1 MGSLGINYSHYKH
14 PPMNMSA
21 PGGGVI
27 EDVYAPAPG
36 RTLTGTYEG
45 GENFT
50 LPCYGT
56 SAGVSIS
63 YTYSIPD
70 GGSATIDDALI
81 GSIGGVPTDFIPWS
95 SINIG
100 GATTIV
106 GPKYWTDGDPGSTIP
121 QSGTVYATADF
132 LDPTPGTIYNI
143 IRGTSSTGINIYDLT
158 IHASSIGSVCQT
170 APITGATCALT
181 AATEAHL
188 GPHSQDNFDIT
199 YTPAVRLTNTIS
211 TTVTFT
217 ALKTLYEPFS
227 VDMQA
232 LAANDGIVVFS
243 DTPPTCIHPLLI
255 SASYAG
261 GTGEIPEED
270 IYHTPP
276 PIKFV
281 SPGTITEGET
291 WSFDVSIGT
300 AGATCDQ
307 VILSIVFGRFASKG
321 PIGYAVL
328 YALITCDE
336 VEPPACPPAPID
348 VDFPLGNIVPGDS
361 LLPRSATYTNFLNDT
376 WTENLDFSEYT
387 ETYGSIVRGFD
398 GIIRFPEETITG
410 RVTLSVTSTRIADP
424 TNPATDFE
432 VYGGLPEGYVFLIN
446 PITEDIINYTQLTD
460 GVWEDGTY
468 TVEISTS
475 PIVDP
480 ALLSSGI
487 AFYIGVL
494 TFYYDPP
501 HMQYSWAVDTTLEV
515 TACFDEDPEESPA
528 FWISWWEPGS
538 KTYERGVDRGVL
550 YMDDGRVVPWNGLT
564 GVDEDLGRSS
574 DSVYFDGSKLSEVV
588 NPDGFSA
595 NVTAISYPKQLEE
608 VYGNRPLRRGFYLGG
623 QTPKTFGFAYRTKL
637 GTDLVEDAGYKLH
650 IIYNILAVPEGRTFQ
665 TISEEPNVTEF
676 SWNFRTTPEALTG
689 YRASAYLVIDST
701 RVTPSLLVEIES
713 ILYGTPTTPPRL
725 PPLQEFIQLINDFNN
740 FINIVDNGDGTWEA
754 NTTAS
759 GVINDLGGDVFE
771 IQHANIQWT
780 SAETYLISPTPDPP
794 A

>member
-95 SINIG
+95 SITID
-100 GATTIV
+100 GATIV
-106 GPKYWTDGDPGSTIP
+106 GPKYWTDDDPGSTIP
-121 QSGTVYATADF
+121 QSGNVYATADF

-143 IRGTSSTGINIYDLT
+143 IRGISSTGINIYDLT

-188 GPHSQDNFDIT
+188 GPQSQDNFDIT

-227 VDMQA
+227 VDIQA
-232 LAANDGIVVFS
+232 LAANDGIAVFS

-307 VILSIVFGRFASKG
+307 VILAIVLGTNASKG
-321 PIGYAVL
+321 PFGYAVL

-336 VEPPACPPAPID
+336 VEPPD
-348 VDFPLGNIVPGDS
+348 
-361 LLPRSATYTNFLNDT
+361 
-376 WTENLDFSEYT
+376 
-387 ETYGSIVRGFD
+387 
-398 GIIRFPEETITG
+398 
-410 RVTLSVTSTRIADP
+410 
-424 TNPATDFE
+424 
-432 VYGGLPEGYVFLIN
+432 
-446 PITEDIINYTQLTD
+446 
-460 GVWEDGTY
+460 
-468 TVEISTS
+468 
-475 PIVDP
+475 
-480 ALLSSGI
+480 
-487 AFYIGVL
+487 
-494 TFYYDPP
+494 
-501 HMQYSWAVDTTLEV
+501 
-515 TACFDEDPEESPA
+515 

-538 KTYERGVDRGVL
+538 RAYERGVDRGVL
-550 YMDDGRVVPWNGLT
+550 YFDDGRVVPWNGLT
-564 GVDEDLGRSS
+564 EVDESYGRKSE
-574 DSVYFDGSKLSEVV
+574 SVYFDGVKLSEVV
-588 NPDGFSA
+588 TPEGFTSKVSA
-595 NVTAISYPKQLEE
+595 LTYPKQFEE
-608 VYGNRPLRRGFYLGG
+608 AYGSLSLRKGVYLGA
-623 QTPKTFGFAYRTKL
+623 QRPRSFGFSYRTLL
-637 GTDLVEDAGYKLH
+637 GTELDPDAGYKIH
-650 IIYNILAVPEGRTFQ
+650 IIYNILAIPGNRSYS
-665 TISEEPNVTEF
+665 TISDKVDLTEF
-676 SWNFRTTPEALTG
+676 EWEFKTTPETAPG
-689 YRASAYLVIDST
+689 YRPSAYLVIDST
-701 RVTPSLLVEIES
+701 KVTPSLLTEIEG
-713 ILYGTPTTPPRL
+713 ILYGTEEVPPRL
-725 PPLQEFIQLINDFNN
+725 PSLAELLSFINEYNN
-740 FINIVDNGDGTWEA
+740 FINIIDNGDGTWEA
-754 NTTAS
+754 NTLAT
-759 GVINDLGGDVFE
+759 GIINALGDETVE
-771 IQHANIQWT
+771 IREANVQYT
-780 SAETYLISPTPDPP
+780 SPDTYLISPTPDPP

>member
-95 SINIG
+95 SITID
-100 GATTIV
+100 GATIV

-121 QSGTVYATADF
+121 ESGNVYATADF
-132 LDPTPGTIYNI
+132 LDPTPGTIYNA
-143 IRGTSSTGINIYDLT
+143 IRGVSSTGINIYDLT
-158 IHASSIGSVCQT
+158 IHAASMGSVCQT
-170 APITGATCALT
+170 APITGATCELT

-188 GPHSQDNFDIT
+188 GPYSQDNFDIT
-199 YTPAVRLTNTIS
+199 YTPAVRLANTIS

-232 LAANDGIVVFS
+232 LAANDGIAVFS
-243 DTPPTCIHPLLI
+243 DTPPTCMHPLLF

-276 PIKFV
+276 PIKFI

-307 VILSIVFGRFASKG
+307 AILSIVLGNDASEG

-336 VEPPACPPAPID
+336 EEPPECPPAPID
-348 VDFPLGNIVPGDS
+348 VDFPLGNIDPGDS
-361 LLPRSATYTNFLNDT
+361 FLPRSATYTNFLNDT

-387 ETYGSIVRGFD
+387 ETYGSIIRGFD

-410 RVTLSVTSTRIADP
+410 RATISVTSTRTADP
-424 TNPATDFE
+424 TNPTTDFE
-432 VYGGLPEGYVFLIN
+432 SYGGVPEGYVFLIN
-446 PITEDIINYTQLTD
+446 PITEDIINYAQLTN
-460 GVWEDGTY
+460 GIWEDGVY
-468 TVEISTS
+468 TIEISTA
-475 PIVDP
+475 PIVNP
-480 ALLSSGI
+480 VLLSSGV

-515 TACFDEDPEESPA
+515 TACFEEEPEEPPD

-538 KTYERGVDRGVL
+538 RAYERGIDRGVL
-550 YMDDGRVVPWNGLT
+550 YFDDGRVVPWGGLT
-564 GVDEDLGRSS
+564 GVSESLGRNSE
-574 DSVYFDGSKLSEVV
+574 SVYFDGVKLAEIVT
-588 NPDGFSA
+588 PEGFSA
-595 NVTAISYPKQLEE
+595 SVSAITYPKQFEE
-608 VYGNRPLRRGFYLGG
+608 AYGSLPLRRGVYLGG
-623 QTPKTFGFAYRTKL
+623 QRPKTFGFCYRTKL
-637 GTDLVEDAGYKLH
+637 GTDLNEDAGYKLH
-650 IIYNILAVPEGRTFQ
+650 IIYNILAIPGDRSYT
-665 TISEEPNVTEF
+665 TISNEPNLTEF
-676 SWNFRTTPEALTG
+676 NWEFKTTPDDAPG
-689 YRASAYLVIDST
+689 YRPSAYLVIDST
-701 RVTPSLLVEIES
+701 KVTPSLLVELEEM
-713 ILYGTPTTPPRL
+713 LYGTPDIPPRL
-725 PPLQEFIQLINDFNN
+725 PTLAELLEFINNFNN
-740 FINIVDNGDGTWEA
+740 FINIIDNGDGTWEA
-754 NTTAS
+754 NTLAT
-759 GVINDLGGDVFE
+759 GIINDLGGEVYE

>member
-232 LAANDGIVVFS
+232 LAANDGIAVFS

-336 VEPPACPPAPID
+336 VEPPA
-348 VDFPLGNIVPGDS
+348 
-361 LLPRSATYTNFLNDT
+361 
-376 WTENLDFSEYT
+376 
-387 ETYGSIVRGFD
+387 
-398 GIIRFPEETITG
+398 
-410 RVTLSVTSTRIADP
+410 
-424 TNPATDFE
+424 
-432 VYGGLPEGYVFLIN
+432 
-446 PITEDIINYTQLTD
+446 
-460 GVWEDGTY
+460 
-468 TVEISTS
+468 
-475 PIVDP
+475 
-480 ALLSSGI
+480 
-487 AFYIGVL
+487 
-494 TFYYDPP
+494 
-501 HMQYSWAVDTTLEV
+501 
-515 TACFDEDPEESPA
+515 A

-538 KTYERGVDRGVL
+538 RAYERGVDRGVL
-550 YMDDGRVVPWNGLT
+550 YFDDGRVVPWNGLT
-564 GVDEDLGRSS
+564 EVDESYGRKSE
-574 DSVYFDGSKLSEVV
+574 SVYFDGVKLSEVV
-588 NPDGFSA
+588 TPEGFSSKVSA
-595 NVTAISYPKQLEE
+595 LTYPKQFEE
-608 VYGNRPLRRGFYLGG
+608 AYGSLSLRKGVYLGA
-623 QTPKTFGFAYRTKL
+623 QRPRSFGFSYRTLL
-637 GTDLVEDAGYKLH
+637 GTELDPDAGYKIH
-650 IIYNILAVPEGRTFQ
+650 IIYNILAIPGNRSYSTISDKMDLTEFEWEFKTVPETA
-665 TISEEPNVTEF
+665 P
-676 SWNFRTTPEALTG
+676 G
-689 YRASAYLVIDST
+689 YRPSAYVVFDST
-701 RVTPSLLVEIES
+701 KVTPSLLTELEA
-713 ILYGTPTTPPRL
+713 ILYGTPDIPARL
-725 PPLQEFIQLINDFNN
+725 PPLPELLAFINGYNN
-740 FINIVDNGDGTWEA
+740 FINIIDYGDGTWEA
-754 NTTAS
+754 NTMVS